1 MKVVRSAILSVFFA
15 FSLYT
20 AAGQQPY
27 FLSKELKKAIAHQ
40 TRTLNGQPGTAYWQN
55 RADYTMHVKVAD
67 NLCSLNA
74 EATILYLNNSP
85 DTLNVLVFNIY
96 QDIYR
101 KGNSRD
107 WDIGTNDL
115 HDGTRINGLS
125 IDGNKMDVNDK
136 TRLWRQGTK
145 LSMKPEKAILPGSQ
159 TKISIH
165 WSVALPSE
173 RPVRMGVYGDSAAFV
188 AYWYPQIAVYDDID
202 GWDMISYGGSV
213 EFYNEFGDYDVTI
226 EAPEKYAVWA
236 VGLLQNASQLFHP
249 VVNQRIEQAQQSDEI
264 VHVVDDKLLRSGQV
278 FAKKERRQ
286 WHFKAT
292 NVPDFSF
299 ALGKGFCW
307 DATSMLLDSTQ
318 NARTLVNSVY
328 PHNAK
333 GFDKVAAFS
342 RQSIYYLSFVMP
354 KYIFPYPSMTT
365 FCNGRPNGG
374 METPMMA
381 NNGNLKG
388 DAALFGVT
396 FHEISHSYMPFF
408 MGTNEKKYAWMDEG
422 WAALWP
428 WKMTDSLYPD
438 YHYLENIVK
447 NFENAAGKEAD
458 LSPMIPSQFMAAN
471 YASLRLASYLRPA
484 MAYHFLEET
493 LGNRLFLKGL
503 HYYMRNWNGKHPLP
517 LDFFRTFE
525 TVCDG
530 SLDWFFQPW
539 FFENAYPDLALKKIT
554 QSGEVVIENRGGL
567 PLPVYLEV
575 TYSDRSTETLRF
587 GPEIWSE
594 RLPAVVIELAKD
606 KKIAALRLGN
616 DLIPDTNRNDNELFI
631 ID

>member
-1 MKVVRSAILSVFFA
+1 MKVVRSGLVSIVFVFLL
-15 FSLYT
+15 FT
-20 AAGQQPY
+20 ALGQQPY

-40 TRTLNGQPGTAYWQN
+40 TRTTSGQPGTAYWQN
-55 RADYTMHVKVAD
+55 RADYTMNVKVAD
-67 NLCSLNA
+67 NLRSLNG
-74 EATILYLNNSP
+74 EATILYFNNSP
-85 DTLNVLVFNIY
+85 DTLHLLVFNIY

-107 WDIGTNDL
+107 WDIGTADL
-115 HDGTRINGLS
+115 HDGTQINSLI
-125 IDGNKMDVNDK
+125 IDGNKINVNDK
-136 TRLWRQGTK
+136 KKLWRQGTK
-145 LSMKPEKAILPGSQ
+145 LSVKPENALLPGSQ
-159 TKISIH
+159 TKISIQ
-165 WSVALPSE
+165 WSVALPTE
-173 RPVRMGVYGDSAAFV
+173 RTVRMGVYGDSRAFV

-213 EFYNEFGDYDVTI
+213 EFYNEFGNYDVTI
-226 EAPEKYAVWA
+226 QAPEKFVVWA
-236 VGLLQNASQLFHP
+236 TGLLQNATELFHSM
-249 VVNQRIEQAQQSDEI
+249 VNQRIEKARQSDEI
-264 VHVVDDKLLRSGQV
+264 VHVVDENLLRNGMV
-278 FAKKERRQ
+278 FAKKGRGQ
-286 WHFKAT
+286 WHFMAT

-307 DATSMLLDSTQ
+307 DATSMLIDSTQ
-318 NARTLVNSVY
+318 NARTIINSVY
-328 PHNAK
+328 PYTAK
-333 GFDKVAAFS
+333 GFEKVATFS
-342 RQSIYYLSFVMP
+342 RQSIYYQSFVMP
-354 KYIFPYPSMTT
+354 KYKFPYPSMTT

-381 NNGNLKG
+381 NNGNLKD

-438 YHYLENIVK
+438 HYYLKNTIK
-447 NFENAAGKEAD
+447 NFENAAGKEVD
-458 LSPMIPSQFMAAN
+458 IPPMIPSQFLAAN
-471 YASLRLASYLRPA
+471 YPSLRLASYLRPA
-484 MAYHFLEET
+484 MAYYFLEET
-493 LGNRLFLKGL
+493 LGNEVFLKAL
-503 HYYMRNWNGKHPLP
+503 HRYMQTWNGKHPLP
-517 LDFFRTFE
+517 LDFIRTFE
-525 TVCDG
+525 TVCDR

-587 GPEIWSE
+587 APDIWSE
-594 RLPAVVIELAKD
+594 RQAVVVIELAKD
-606 KKIAALRLGN
+606 KKIAGLRLGN
-616 DLIPDTNRNDNELFI
+616 DLIPDTNHKDNELLI